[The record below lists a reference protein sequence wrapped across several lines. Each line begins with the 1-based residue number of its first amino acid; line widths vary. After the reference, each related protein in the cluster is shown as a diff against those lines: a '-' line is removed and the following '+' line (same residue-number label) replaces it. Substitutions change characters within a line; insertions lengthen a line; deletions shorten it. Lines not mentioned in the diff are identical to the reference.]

1 MRAAWAV
8 VSFFA
13 AACCASANPMGPHI
27 VRPRSRD
34 ARPSLLVL
42 RGGSE
47 ASVGEVAASGP
58 PPHALS
64 VKDFLAQ
71 VEVSPEQGL
80 SQSRAAQLLDRYGPN
95 RLEVEGAEPLWKLF
109 LAQFDDRLVQILL
122 CVAALSYVLA
132 RAEGEANG
140 WVEPAVI
147 LGILLLNAIVGTWQ
161 ESSAAS
167 ALDALQKLQPAQ
179 ARCLRDG
186 EWLNE
191 LPAAELVPGD
201 VIELRVGDAVPAD
214 ARLIS
219 LATTTLSADEGSLTG
234 ESATVGKTLGA
245 VAADARIQDK
255 TNLLFAG
262 TVVTNGRG
270 IAVVVG
276 TGQGTEMGKI
286 QQGVQAAKEDAER
299 TPLAQKL
306 DNFGERLTYAIGA
319 ICLAVWAINARN
331 FWQPAF
337 TSPWHGALYYLK
349 VAVALGVAAIP
360 EGLPAV
366 ITLCLSLGTRRM
378 AKRNVIVRQLPSVE
392 TLGCTTVI
400 CTDKTGTLTTNQM
413 VVSSLV
419 AVEKP
424 ANGATGGSGAPRL
437 REYEVEGVS
446 YEPRGVVRGL
456 TAETVRGGG
465 MRSLAAVCTLCN
477 DAEIG
482 YADGA
487 YTRVGEP
494 TEAALKVL
502 VEKIGDPDA
511 PQPSTAEQ
519 AADHYGSLRGAEWTK
534 LATLEFSRTRKS
546 MSVLCRSA
554 ATGRNTLF
562 VKGAPESVLPRCTSL
577 RLDDGTVVRMTDEWR
592 SALRTQFEE
601 MARRP
606 LRCLALASKDSG
618 LGPLAD
624 VSRPGELPPRAAT
637 LLGDPANFMEVEQGL
652 TFEGMA
658 GIRDPARPE
667 VADSIAQCRKAGVRV
682 VMITGDSA
690 QTAAAIARDVNILS
704 PDEAADGRVFVGGQ
718 FFELPEEQQN
728 SLLRTSNL
736 VFCRAEPQDKQRLLK
751 QLQSLGEVAA
761 MTGDGVNDAPALQ
774 QASIGIAMGIAGTEV
789 SKQAADMVLADDN
802 FATIVAAVE
811 EGRAI
816 YANMKSFI
824 NFLITC
830 NIGEVAAVFLATLMG
845 LPEVLGPLHLL
856 WVNLVTDGPPAT
868 ALGFNPP
875 DPHNMNRPPRGR
887 DDPLVSRFTL
897 IRYVVTGTYVGAAT
911 VGAFLYHY
919 HRMGVPWR
927 KVGKWVEC
935 STWPEGTLAN
945 FATACDAFDPAKGKL
960 AASTVA
966 LSTLVAME
974 MLRALCAVSE
984 SSSLLVKPPWANRW
998 LLVGVAMPVLLHV
1011 GVLYQPTLAGIF
1023 QMSPLTKQDWLTV
1036 AIFAGPLVI
1045 VEELLKLGARL
1056 SKVE

>member
-1 MRAAWAV
+1 MPRWSAAFLLLVAGCSAGPLV
-8 VSFFA
+8 PHA
-13 AACCASANPMGPHI
+13 A
-27 VRPRSRD
+27 RPRD
-34 ARPSLLVL
+34 ARPSLFTL
-42 RGGSE
+42 RGGGD
-47 ASVGEVAASGP
+47 ASVVAP
-58 PPHALS
+58 PPPAHALS
-64 VKDFLAQ
+64 VQQFL
-71 VEVSPEQGL
+71 EHISVSPEQGL
-80 SQSRAAQLLDRYGPN
+80 SRVRASQLLELHGRN
-95 RLEVEGAEPLWKLF
+95 ELEVEGAEPLWRLF

-140 WVEPAVI
+140 WVEPVVI

-161 ESSAAS
+161 ERSAQS
-167 ALDALQKLQPAQ
+167 ALDALQKLQPAS

-186 EWLNE
+186 EWFNE

-219 LATTTLSADEGSLTG
+219 LSTTTLSADEGSLTG
-234 ESATVGKTLGA
+234 ESMTVGKSLSPVPA
-245 VAADARIQDK
+245 ESRIQDK
-255 TNLLFAG
+255 VNLLFAG
-262 TVVTNGRG
+262 TVITNGRG
-270 IAVVVG
+270 MAVVVA

-306 DNFGERLTYAIGA
+306 DAFGERLTYAIGA
-319 ICLAVWAINARN
+319 ICLAVWGINVRN

-337 TSPWHGALYYLK
+337 GSPWKGALYYLK

-419 AVEKP
+419 AVERD
-424 ANGATGGSGAPRL
+424 GRQLPRV

-456 TAETVRGGG
+456 LPDTVRGGG
-465 MRSLAAVCTLCN
+465 IKALAAVCAMCN

-502 VEKIGDPDA
+502 VEKIGNPDA
-511 PQPSTAEQ
+511 PPPTSAEQ
-519 AADHYGSLRGAEWTK
+519 AAAYYCGLRGAEWTK
-534 LATLEFSRTRKS
+534 LATLEFSRVRKS
-546 MSVLCRSA
+546 MSVLCRGVG
-554 ATGRNTLF
+554 TGRNALF

-577 RLDDGTVVRMTDEWR
+577 RLDDGSVVRMTDEWR
-592 SALRTQFEE
+592 TALRTQFEE

-606 LRCLALASKDSG
+606 LRCLALASKENG
-618 LGPLAD
+618 LGALAE
-624 VSRPGELPPRAAT
+624 VTKPGELPRRAAE
-637 LLGDPANFMEVEQGL
+637 LLGDPTKFAEVEQGL
-652 TFEGMA
+652 TFEGMV
-658 GIRDPARPE
+658 GIKDPARPE
-667 VADSIAQCRKAGVRV
+667 VADSIARCRAAGVRV

-690 QTAAAIARDVNILS
+690 QTAAAIARDVNILA
-704 PDEAADGRVFVGGQ
+704 PEEAADGRVFVGGQ
-718 FFELPEEQQN
+718 FFELPEEAQAR
-728 SLLRTSNL
+728 LLKTSNL

-789 SKQAADMVLADDN
+789 SKQAADMILADDN

-830 NIGEVAAVFLATLMG
+830 NIGEVAAVFLSTLMG

-875 DPHNMNRPPRGR
+875 DPHNMRRPPRGR

-897 IRYVVTGTYVGAAT
+897 VRYVVTGTYVGVAT

-919 HRMGVPWR
+919 HRMGVPWH

-935 STWPEGTLAN
+935 SGWAAGSLPGFEN
-945 FATACDAFDPAKGKL
+945 ACDAFDPAKGKL
-960 AASTVA
+960 LASSVA

-998 LLVGVAMPVLLHV
+998 LLAGVTLPALLHA
-1011 GVLYQPTLAGIF
+1011 GVLYQPSLAKIF
-1023 QMSPLTKQDWLTV
+1023 QLAPLSKQDWITV
-1036 AIFAGPLVI
+1036 ALFAGPLVI
-1045 VEELLKLGARL
+1045 IEELLKLGARL
-1056 SKVE
+1056 TGAE